1 MSFICFII
9 AMVLILNGH
18 GWWAVAFFILG
29 LLGAI
34 GGEDE

>member
-1 MSFICFII
+1 MSFVCFII

-18 GWWAVAFFILG
+18 GWWALVFFIVG

-34 GGEDE
+34 GDEDE